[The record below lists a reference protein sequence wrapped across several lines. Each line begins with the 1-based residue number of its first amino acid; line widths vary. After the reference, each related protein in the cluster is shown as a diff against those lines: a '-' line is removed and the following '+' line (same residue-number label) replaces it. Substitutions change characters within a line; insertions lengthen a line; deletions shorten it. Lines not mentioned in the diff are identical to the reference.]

1 MALRFQDKICLVT
14 GAGSGIGKTTAL
26 MFAKEGALLALA
38 DLNPQSGMVTA
49 NEIIKNGGKSIFIQT
64 DVSKAIQVEALI
76 NKTVDTFGRLDIA
89 VNNAGIGH
97 KPSLTHDI
105 MEETFD
111 KVISINLKGVWLC
124 LKYELP
130 QMVKQRFGRIVNT
143 SSIGGIIGGIGLAA
157 YSAAKG
163 GVNQLTRVTAL
174 EYASYGIRAN
184 AICPGVTLTPLT
196 EETLKSAPDQFEK
209 MTAFQPMG
217 RLAQPEEMASVIL
230 WLCSDESSYV
240 NGVCLPVD
248 GGFTVA

>member
-64 DVSKAIQVEALI
+64 DVSKASEVEALI